1 MKRHV
6 LAVAS
11 PVILAFLF
19 VTLGASLAGAASQAP
34 TSSPVSQDLREQIHR
49 DGWGRVLVQLRT
61 PGVRAH
67 VPEGTLASQAAVAI
81 QRADILTAQGK
92 VLTKLG
98 ATGHRVVH
106 RYQSVPYLALEV
118 GPDALR
124 ELEAAGFDVARVV
137 QDQVVFPM
145 LPGSVPLIQA
155 DQVWARGYDGTGL
168 VIAMIDT
175 GVSPSHQF
183 LSGKVVDEACFSSGA
198 SLCPRGGA
206 QEVGPGS
213 GSMCVLPNECEH
225 GTMTSG
231 IAAGNGAGAGVSFSG
246 VARGAKI
253 ASYQV
258 FSSFD
263 CGHDVPCIGA
273 YESDL
278 IAALERVL
286 SLRPTYNFA
295 AVSMSLGGG
304 QYTSNCDDSPLKPV
318 IDNLR
323 SFGIATVV
331 ATGNDSRRDAIAY
344 PACISSTISV
354 GSTFK
359 SGTIDTFWTNAAP
372 FMTFFAPGVSILTS
386 W

>member
-34 TSSPVSQDLREQIHR
+34 TSSPVGQDLREQIHR

-61 PGVRAH
+61 PAARAH
-67 VPEGTLASQAAVAI
+67 VPEGILASQAAVAI

-92 VLTKLG
+92 VLTRLG

-118 GPDALR
+118 GADALR

-137 QDQVVFPM
+137 KDQVVFPM

-155 DQVWARGYDGTGL
+155 DQVWARGYDGTGV

-198 SLCPRGGA
+198 SPR
-206 QEVGPGS
+206 S
-213 GSMCVLPNECEH
+213 RRR
-225 GTMTSG
+225 T
-231 IAAGNGAGAGVSFSG
+231 
-246 VARGAKI
+246 
-253 ASYQV
+253 AS
-258 FSSFD
+258 SI
-263 CGHDVPCIGA
+263 C
-273 YESDL
+273 
-278 IAALERVL
+278 
-286 SLRPTYNFA
+286 FA
-295 AVSMSLGGG
+295 ACWS
-304 QYTSNCDDSPLKPV
+304 D
-318 IDNLR
+318 
-323 SFGIATVV
+323 
-331 ATGNDSRRDAIAY
+331 
-344 PACISSTISV
+344 
-354 GSTFK
+354 
-359 SGTIDTFWTNAAP
+359 
-372 FMTFFAPGVSILTS
+372 
-386 W
+386 

>member
-11 PVILAFLF
+11 PVMLAFLF
-19 VTLGASLAGAASQAP
+19 VVLGASLSMAASP
-34 TSSPVSQDLREQIHR
+34 TPPSPVTQDLREQIHR

-61 PGVRAH
+61 PAVRAH

-106 RYQSVPYLALEV
+106 RYQSAPYLALEV

-124 ELEAAGFDVARVV
+124 KLEAAGFDVARVV

-155 DQVWARGYDGTGL
+155 DQVWARGYDGTGV

-206 QEVGPGS
+206 
-213 GSMCVLPNECEH
+213 
-225 GTMTSG
+225 
-231 IAAGNGAGAGVSFSG
+231 
-246 VARGAKI
+246 RGAR
-253 ASYQV
+253 
-258 FSSFD
+258 
-263 CGHDVPCIGA
+263 CTWCT
-273 YESDL
+273 
-278 IAALERVL
+278 R
-286 SLRPTYNFA
+286 
-295 AVSMSLGGG
+295 
-304 QYTSNCDDSPLKPV
+304 C
-318 IDNLR
+318 R
-323 SFGIATVV
+323 S
-331 ATGNDSRRDAIAY
+331 
-344 PACISSTISV
+344 
-354 GSTFK
+354 
-359 SGTIDTFWTNAAP
+359 
-372 FMTFFAPGVSILTS
+372 
-386 W
+386 